1 MSPDGLLRFV
11 TSADMSVERLPW
23 GQHEWLS
30 RPGLTDAK
38 ELLVVRVRMPPG
50 QGHAFHRHPSMEEII
65 YVISGRAEQWVETTS
80 RFLGPGETAHI
91 PKNLVHATYNAG
103 EDMLVFLAI
112 LSPAIFDGPAIV
124 DMSSQEPWASQR
136 AAGGATAGEAG

>member
-1 MSPDGLLRFV
+1 MGLDGFLRFV
-11 TSADMSVERLPW
+11 TSTEMHVEQLPW

-30 RPGLTDAK
+30 RHDLTAAE
-38 ELLVVRVRMPPG
+38 ELLLVRVRMPPG
-50 QGHAFHRHPSMEEII
+50 LGHAFHRHPSMEEII

-80 RFLGPGETAHI
+80 RLLGPGDTAHI

-124 DMSSQEPWASQR
+124 DVSAEEPWASQR
-136 AAGGATAGEAG
+136 IAGRPTAGGAE

>member
-1 MSPDGLLRFV
+1 MTPDGPLRFV
-11 TSADMSVERLPW
+11 TSSEMSVEQLPW

-38 ELLVVRVRMPPG
+38 DLLVVRVRMPPG
-50 QGHAFHRHPSMEEII
+50 LGHAFHRHPAMEEII

-80 RFLGPGETAHI
+80 RLLGPGETAHI

-112 LSPAIFDGPAIV
+112 LSPAIVEGPAIV
-124 DMSSQEPWASQR
+124 DMSAEEPWASQR
-136 AAGGATAGEAG
+136 AVRGPTAGDAG